1 MTDDSDS
8 TTQTQR
14 LTEAGPLYLLADSQ
28 LLFWTWRGKMLLE
41 AAREKLP
48 AESPA
53 AVYIGASN
61 GDSQDFY
68 SIFEGAMDAAGFADR
83 SMVHSS
89 FDDGDRER
97 LDRAQLIVLAG
108 GDVHLGW
115 NTFEKTGMKA
125 QILSRHAQGAILVGV
140 SAGAVQ
146 LGRYAVLDKGES
158 SAQELIDVFNLV
170 PAIVDV
176 HDEQQDWTRLTNT
189 VRMLEG
195 TITGLGIPSGGGIAF
210 EADGTAT
217 ALRHAI
223 HEFSCSSSG
232 VSHSLL
238 LPPEDE

>member
-1 MTDDSDS
+1 MTDDNDS
-8 TTQTQR
+8 TLEAAR
-14 LTEAGPLYLLADSQ
+14 LTEAGALYLLADSQ
-28 LLFWTWRGKMLLE
+28 LLFWTCRGKILLE
-41 AAREKLP
+41 AAREGLTD
-48 AESPA
+48 SDPA

-61 GDSQDFY
+61 GDNREFY

-83 SMVHSS
+83 SMISAS
-89 FDDGDRER
+89 FDEDDRER
-97 LDRAQLIVLAG
+97 LSRAQLIVLAG

-115 NTFEKTGMKA
+115 NTFEKTGMKE
-125 QILSRHAQGAILVGV
+125 QILARHAQGAILVGV

-146 LGRYAVLDKGES
+146 LGRYAVLDKGDS

-176 HDEQQDWTRLTNT
+176 HDEQQDWIRLTNT

-217 ALRHAI
+217 ALRHAV
-223 HEFSCSSSG
+223 HEFSCGSNG
-232 VSHSLL
+232 ITHSLL
-238 LPPEDE
+238 LPPEEN